1 MKQSG
6 FMEKQLAMRRA
17 LIDATER
24 VTQQLMMDT
33 LQIVLH
39 NELGFGHDRIMRI
52 TKAWS
57 DSYNHYRNAFNTKYV
72 EADVLRVHLDREL
85 TDILKG
91 HQDLIPFEERY
102 PEIKEITYKNNH
114 ILE

>member
-6 FMEKQLAMRRA
+6 FMAKQLAMRQA
-17 LIDATER
+17 LIEATER

-39 NELGFGHDRIMRI
+39 NELGFGYDRIMRI
-52 TKAWS
+52 TKAWGS
-57 DSYNHYRNAFNTKYV
+57 EYNRYHDALNTKYA

-85 TDILKG
+85 ADILKG
-91 HQDLIPFEERY
+91 NQDLIPFEERY
-102 PEIKEITYKNNH
+102 PEIKEIAYKK
-114 ILE
+114 

>member
-6 FMEKQLAMRRA
+6 FMAKQLAMRQA
-17 LIDATER
+17 LMDATER

-39 NELGFGHDRIMRI
+39 NELGFGYDRIMRI
-52 TKAWS
+52 TKAWGCE
-57 DSYNHYRNAFNTKYV
+57 YNHYHDVFNAKHA

-85 TDILKG
+85 ADILKG
-91 HQDLIPFEERY
+91 HQNLIPFEERY
-102 PEIKEITYKNNH
+102 PEIKEITYGRK
-114 ILE
+114 

>member
-6 FMEKQLAMRRA
+6 YMAKQLAMRQA

-39 NELGFGHDRIMRI
+39 NELGFGYDRIMRI
-52 TKAWS
+52 TKAWGS
-57 DSYNHYRNAFNTKYV
+57 EYNHYHDVFNVKHA

-85 TDILKG
+85 ADILKG
-91 HQDLIPFEERY
+91 HQELIPFEERY
-102 PEIKEITYKNNH
+102 PEIKEITYGRKK
-114 ILE
+114 

>member
-6 FMEKQLAMRRA
+6 FMAKQLAMRQA
-17 LIDATER
+17 MIDATER

-33 LQIVLH
+33 LQITLH
-39 NELGFGHDRIMRI
+39 EFGWGYDRIMKL
-52 TKAWS
+52 TKAWA
-57 DSYNHYRNAFNTKYV
+57 DAYNHYHDTLDVKNV

-85 TDILKG
+85 ADILKG

-102 PEIKEITYKNNH
+102 PEIKEITYGSNK
-114 ILE
+114 

>member
-6 FMEKQLAMRRA
+6 FMAKQLAMQRA
-17 LIDATER
+17 LIEATER

-39 NELGFGHDRIMRI
+39 NELGFGYDRIMRI
-52 TKAWS
+52 TEAWGS
-57 DSYNHYRNAFNTKYV
+57 EYNHYHDALSIKHV

-85 TDILKG
+85 ADILKG
-91 HQDLIPFEERY
+91 HQDLIPFEDRY
-102 PEIKEITYKNNH
+102 PEIKEIAYKK
-114 ILE
+114 

>member
-6 FMEKQLAMRRA
+6 FMAKQLAMQRA
-17 LIDATER
+17 LIEASER

-39 NELGFGHDRIMRI
+39 NELGFGYDRIMRI
-52 TKAWS
+52 TEAWGS
-57 DSYNHYRNAFNTKYV
+57 EYNHYHDALNIKHV

-85 TDILKG
+85 ADILKG
-91 HQDLIPFEERY
+91 HQELIPFEARY
-102 PEIKEITYKNNH
+102 PEIKEITYGGKK
-114 ILE
+114 

>member
-6 FMEKQLAMRRA
+6 FVAKQLAMRQA
-17 LIDATER
+17 IIDATER

-39 NELGFGHDRIMRI
+39 NELGFGYDRIMRI
-52 TKAWS
+52 TKAWGCE
-57 DSYNHYRNAFNTKYV
+57 YNHYHDVFNVKHA

-91 HQDLIPFEERY
+91 HQELIPFEERY
-102 PEIKEITYKNNH
+102 PEIKEITYGRK
-114 ILE
+114 

>member
-6 FMEKQLAMRRA
+6 FMAKQLAMRQA
-17 LIDATER
+17 LIEATER

-39 NELGFGHDRIMRI
+39 NELGFGYDRIMRI
-52 TKAWS
+52 TKAWGS
-57 DSYNHYRNAFNTKYV
+57 EYNHYHDVFNVKHA

-85 TDILKG
+85 ADILKG
-91 HQDLIPFEERY
+91 HQNLIPFEERY
-102 PEIKEITYKNNH
+102 PEIKEITYKK
-114 ILE
+114 

>member
-6 FMEKQLAMRRA
+6 FMAKQLAMRQA

-33 LQIVLH
+33 LQITLH
-39 NELGFGHDRIMRI
+39 EFGWGYDRIMKL
-52 TKAWS
+52 TKAWA
-57 DSYNHYRNAFNTKYV
+57 DAYNHYHDSLNTKHA

-85 TDILKG
+85 ADILKG
-91 HQDLIPFEERY
+91 HQDLIPFEDRY
-102 PEIKEITYKNNH
+102 PEIKEITYGSKK
-114 ILE
+114 

>member
-1 MKQSG
+1 MKQSSY
-6 FMEKQLAMRRA
+6 MAKQLAMRQA

-39 NELGFGHDRIMRI
+39 NELGFGYERIMRI
-52 TKAWS
+52 TKAWGS
-57 DSYNHYRNAFNTKYV
+57 EYNHYHDVFNVKHA

-85 TDILKG
+85 ADILKG

-102 PEIKEITYKNNH
+102 PEIKEITYGSKK
-114 ILE
+114 

>member
-6 FMEKQLAMRRA
+6 FMAKQLAMRQA

-39 NELGFGHDRIMRI
+39 NELGFGYDRIMRI
-52 TKAWS
+52 TKAWGCE
-57 DSYNHYRNAFNTKYV
+57 YNHYHDVFNVKHA

-91 HQDLIPFEERY
+91 RQNLIPFEERY
-102 PEIKEITYKNNH
+102 PEIKEITYGRK
-114 ILE
+114 

>member
-6 FMEKQLAMRRA
+6 FMAKQLAVRQA

-39 NELGFGHDRIMRI
+39 NELGFGYDRIMRI
-52 TKAWS
+52 TKAWGCE
-57 DSYNHYRNAFNTKYV
+57 YNHYHDVFNVKHA

-85 TDILKG
+85 ADILKG
-91 HQDLIPFEERY
+91 RQELIPFEDRY
-102 PEIKEITYKNNH
+102 PEIKEITYGRK
-114 ILE
+114 

>member
-6 FMEKQLAMRRA
+6 YMAKQLAMRQA
-17 LIDATER
+17 IIDATER

-39 NELGFGHDRIMRI
+39 NELGFGYDRIMRI
-52 TKAWS
+52 TKAWGCE
-57 DSYNHYRNAFNTKYV
+57 YNHYHDVFNVKHA

-85 TDILKG
+85 ADILKG

-102 PEIKEITYKNNH
+102 PEIKEITYGRK
-114 ILE
+114 

>member
-1 MKQSG
+1 MA
-6 FMEKQLAMRRA
+6 KQLAMRQA

-39 NELGFGHDRIMRI
+39 NDLGFGYDRIMRI
-52 TKAWS
+52 TKAWGS
-57 DSYNHYRNAFNTKYV
+57 EYNHYHDVFNVKHA

-91 HQDLIPFEERY
+91 RQELIPFEERY
-102 PEIKEITYKNNH
+102 PEIKEITYGRK
-114 ILE
+114 

>member
-6 FMEKQLAMRRA
+6 FMAKQLAMQRA
-17 LIDATER
+17 LIEASER

-39 NELGFGHDRIMRI
+39 NELGFGYDRIMRI
-52 TKAWS
+52 TKAWGNE
-57 DSYNHYRNAFNTKYV
+57 YNHYHDVFNVKHA

-85 TDILKG
+85 ADILKG

-102 PEIKEITYKNNH
+102 PEIKEISYGSNK
-114 ILE
+114 

>member
-1 MKQSG
+1 MKQSSY
-6 FMEKQLAMRRA
+6 MAKQLAMRQA

-39 NELGFGHDRIMRI
+39 NELGFGYDRIMRI
-52 TKAWS
+52 TKAWGS
-57 DSYNHYRNAFNTKYV
+57 EYNHYHDVFNVKNA

-102 PEIKEITYKNNH
+102 PEIKEITYGRK
-114 ILE
+114 

>member
-6 FMEKQLAMRRA
+6 FMAKQLAMRQA
-17 LIDATER
+17 LMDATER

-39 NELGFGHDRIMRI
+39 NELGFGYDRIMRI
-52 TKAWS
+52 TKAWGCE
-57 DSYNHYRNAFNTKYV
+57 YNHYHDVFNVKHA

-85 TDILKG
+85 ADILKDR
-91 HQDLIPFEERY
+91 QDLIPFEERY
-102 PEIKEITYKNNH
+102 PEIKEIAYKK
-114 ILE
+114 

>member
-6 FMEKQLAMRRA
+6 FMAKQLAMRQA

-39 NELGFGHDRIMRI
+39 NELGFGYDRIMRI
-52 TKAWS
+52 TKAWGS
-57 DSYNHYRNAFNTKYV
+57 EYNHYHDVFNVKHA

-85 TDILKG
+85 ADILKG

-102 PEIKEITYKNNH
+102 PEIKEITYKK
-114 ILE
+114 

>member
-6 FMEKQLAMRRA
+6 FMAKQLAMRQA
-17 LIDATER
+17 LIEATER

-33 LQIVLH
+33 LQITLH
-39 NELGFGHDRIMRI
+39 EFGWGYDRIMKL
-52 TKAWS
+52 TKAWA
-57 DSYNHYRNAFNTKYV
+57 DAYNHYHDTLDVKNV

-85 TDILKG
+85 ADILKG

-102 PEIKEITYKNNH
+102 PEIKEIAYKK
-114 ILE
+114 

>member
-6 FMEKQLAMRRA
+6 FMAKQLAMRQA

-39 NELGFGHDRIMRI
+39 NELGFGYDRIMRI
-52 TKAWS
+52 TKAWGCE
-57 DSYNHYRNAFNTKYV
+57 YNHYHDVFNVKHA

-85 TDILKG
+85 ADILKG
-91 HQDLIPFEERY
+91 RQELIPFEERY
-102 PEIKEITYKNNH
+102 PEIKEITYGRK
-114 ILE
+114 

>member
-6 FMEKQLAMRRA
+6 FIAKQLAMRQA
-17 LIDATER
+17 IAEASER

-39 NELGFGHDRIMRI
+39 SELGFGYDRIMKI

-57 DSYNHYRNAFNTKYV
+57 DAYNHYHDVFNVKHA
-72 EADVLRVHLDREL
+72 EADVMRVHLDREL
-85 TDILKG
+85 ADILKG

-102 PEIKEITYKNNH
+102 PEIKEITYGSKK
-114 ILE
+114 

>member
-6 FMEKQLAMRRA
+6 FMEKQLAMRQA
-17 LIDATER
+17 LMDATER

-33 LQIVLH
+33 LQITLH
-39 NELGFGHDRIMRI
+39 EFGWGYDRIMKL
-52 TKAWS
+52 TKAWA
-57 DSYNHYRNAFNTKYV
+57 DAYNHYHDTLDVKNV

-91 HQDLIPFEERY
+91 NQDLIPFEERY
-102 PEIKEITYKNNH
+102 PEIKEIAYKK
-114 ILE
+114 

>member
-6 FMEKQLAMRRA
+6 FMAKQLAMRQA

-24 VTQQLMMDT
+24 GTQQLMMDT

-39 NELGFGHDRIMRI
+39 NELGFGYDRIMRI
-52 TKAWS
+52 TKAWGS
-57 DSYNHYRNAFNTKYV
+57 EYNHYHDVFNVKHA

-85 TDILKG
+85 ADILKG

-102 PEIKEITYKNNH
+102 PEIKEIAYKK
-114 ILE
+114 

>member
-6 FMEKQLAMRRA
+6 FMEKQLAMRQA
-17 LIDATER
+17 LMDATER

-33 LQIVLH
+33 LQITLH
-39 NELGFGHDRIMRI
+39 EFGWGYDRIMKL
-52 TKAWS
+52 TKAWA
-57 DSYNHYRNAFNTKYV
+57 DAYNHYHDTLDVKNV

-85 TDILKG
+85 ADILKG

-102 PEIKEITYKNNH
+102 PEIKEITYGKGK
-114 ILE
+114 

>member
-1 MKQSG
+1 
-6 FMEKQLAMRRA
+6 MEKQLAMRQA

-24 VTQQLMMDT
+24 VTQQLMIDT

-39 NELGFGHDRIMRI
+39 NELGFGYDRIMRI
-52 TKAWS
+52 TKAWGS
-57 DSYNHYRNAFNTKYV
+57 EYNHYHDVFNVKHA

-91 HQDLIPFEERY
+91 RQELIPFEDRY
-102 PEIKEITYKNNH
+102 PEIKEITYGRK
-114 ILE
+114 

>member
-6 FMEKQLAMRRA
+6 FMAKQLAMRQA
-17 LIDATER
+17 LTEATER

-39 NELGFGHDRIMRI
+39 NELGFGYDRIMRI
-52 TKAWS
+52 TKAWGCE
-57 DSYNHYRNAFNTKYV
+57 YNHYHDVFNVKHA

-85 TDILKG
+85 ADILKDR
-91 HQDLIPFEERY
+91 QDLIPFEERY
-102 PEIKEITYKNNH
+102 PEIKEIAYKK
-114 ILE
+114 

>member
-6 FMEKQLAMRRA
+6 FMAKQLAMRQA
-17 LIDATER
+17 LIEATER

-33 LQIVLH
+33 LQITLH
-39 NELGFGHDRIMRI
+39 EFGWGYDRITKI

-57 DSYNHYRNAFNTKYV
+57 DAYNHYHDALNIKHV

-85 TDILKG
+85 ADILKG

-102 PEIKEITYKNNH
+102 PEIKEITYGSKK
-114 ILE
+114 

>member
-6 FMEKQLAMRRA
+6 FMAKQLAMRQA

-39 NELGFGHDRIMRI
+39 NELGFGYDRIMRI
-52 TKAWS
+52 TKAWGS
-57 DSYNHYRNAFNTKYV
+57 EYNHYHDVFNVKHA

-85 TDILKG
+85 ADILKDR
-91 HQDLIPFEERY
+91 QDLIPFEERY
-102 PEIKEITYKNNH
+102 PEIKEIAYKK
-114 ILE
+114 

>member
-6 FMEKQLAMRRA
+6 FMQKQLAMRQA

-24 VTQQLMMDT
+24 VTQQLMIDT

-39 NELGFGHDRIMRI
+39 NELGFGYDRIMRI
-52 TKAWS
+52 TKAWGS
-57 DSYNHYRNAFNTKYV
+57 EYNHYHDVFNVKHA

-91 HQDLIPFEERY
+91 RQELIPFEERY
-102 PEIKEITYKNNH
+102 QEIKEITYGRK
-114 ILE
+114 